1 MSTERE
7 QRASKTQRVLACV
20 LCQQRKV
27 KCDRKFPC
35 ANCVRAQAPCVPATL
50 TPRQRRRRF
59 PEKELID
66 RLQHYEG
73 LLRENNINF
82 EPLHSS
88 SGPAA
93 PPPADNRSP
102 SEDGGT
108 STDTPSSEPQG
119 KKPRP
124 RHMWHA
130 MYQTMLAS
138 DDEGEDEEDKS
149 NDVRDAVV
157 KHIWDRTY
165 DQYTNDNLLF
175 GSPASAIDLH
185 TLHPPQVQIFRLW
198 QIYLDNVNPL
208 LKITHTP
215 TLQPRIIDA
224 AAEVEK
230 IPPNLEALLFS
241 IYCMAVL
248 SLGDEE
254 CEKLLGT
261 PKAQTLSSYQFACR
275 QALQNCDFLRS
286 SDRECLIALF
296 LYLVSIRPDTDPR
309 SLSSMLAVAVRSAHR
324 MGIHDEATNAKCIPL
339 EAEMRRRLWWAL
351 VIFDNRVCEMFDYK
365 TVSLSPTW
373 SCKIPINAN
382 DSELRPE
389 MKNPPVVLNEHVPTE
404 SLFVVVRSELAD
416 FIRHSAFHLDFTN
429 PSLKTIRI
437 KKENSNEPAS
447 IRQESHEELL
457 ALEMM
462 VNAKHLGLCNPENG
476 FHFMTMLSTRVS
488 IAKGFLMEYYLNY
501 IAPSDQDPKRDTF
514 SHALTMLDCDTRLMT
529 SPLTKGFNWYILFH
543 FPFPAWVHVLQDL
556 RHDPNKTGV
565 ENAWDVMSDNYD
577 VRVKKAKRGDR
588 PLFVVFARMVLHTW
602 TSREETLRSQ
612 GLSSEQILIPRMV
625 TDIREQLAQMRL
637 DFFEHGCRSY
647 SERPPGNGF
656 STNID
661 EMFIPSQDFAVP
673 QSSVNQTPMWGHHD
687 VSNQAAMDIDVN
699 QVDWTT
705 IDWNAIRG
713 W

>member
-7 QRASKTQRVLACV
+7 QRASKSQRVLACV

-35 ANCVRAQAPCVPATL
+35 ANCVRAQAHCVPATL

-66 RLQHYEG
+66 RVQHYEG

-82 EPLHSS
+82 EPLHSG
-88 SGPAA
+88 SGSTAVLPV
-93 PPPADNRSP
+93 DHTSP

-108 STDTPSSEPQG
+108 STDTPSIEQQG
-119 KKPRP
+119 KKPKP

-138 DDEGEDEEDKS
+138 DEEAEDEEDKS
-149 NDVRDAVV
+149 NAVRDAVV
-157 KHIWDRTY
+157 KHIWDRTF

-175 GSPASAIDLH
+175 GSPASTIDLH

-224 AAEVEK
+224 PADIEN
-230 IPPNLEALLFS
+230 IPPTLEALLFS
-241 IYCMAVL
+241 IYCMSVL
-248 SLGDEE
+248 SLGEEE

-261 PKAQTLSSYQFACR
+261 PRAQTLGSYQFACR

-324 MGIHDEATNAKCIPL
+324 MGIHDEATNARSTPL

-373 SCKIPINAN
+373 DCKIPLNAN

-389 MKNPPVVLNEHVPTE
+389 MTNPPAVFNEQVPTE

-416 FIRHSAFHLDFTN
+416 FTRHSAFHLDFTN

-437 KKENSNEPAS
+437 KRENSNAQTS

-457 ALEMM
+457 ALEAT
-462 VNAKHLGLCNPENG
+462 VNGKYLRLCNPENS
-476 FHFMTMLSTRVS
+476 FHLMTMLSTKTA
-488 IAKGFLMEYYLNY
+488 IAKGFLLEYYLNY
-501 IAPSDQDPKRDTF
+501 ISPSDQDPKRDTF
-514 SHALTMLDCDTRLMT
+514 SHALTMLDSDTRLMT
-529 SPLTKGFNWYILFH
+529 SPLTKGFQWYILFH
-543 FPFPAWVHVLQDL
+543 FPFPAWIHVLQDL
-556 RHDPNKTGV
+556 RHEPNKTGV
-565 ENAWDVMSDNYD
+565 ENAWEIMSDNYD
-577 VRVKKAKRGDR
+577 VRVKNSRKGDR

-602 TSREETLRSQ
+602 SAREESLRVR
-612 GLSSEQILIPRMV
+612 GLTQEQLQIPRMV
-625 TDIREQLAQMRL
+625 THIREQLTQMRL
-637 DFFEHGCRSY
+637 NPCNGKVNSEQPARNDFS
-647 SERPPGNGF
+647 S
-656 STNID
+656 SID
-661 EMFIPSQDFAVP
+661 EMFIPSQDFGIP
-673 QSSVNQTPMWGHHD
+673 QNPVNQIPLWGYPD
-687 VSNQAAMDIDVN
+687 VSNQAAMEIDVN